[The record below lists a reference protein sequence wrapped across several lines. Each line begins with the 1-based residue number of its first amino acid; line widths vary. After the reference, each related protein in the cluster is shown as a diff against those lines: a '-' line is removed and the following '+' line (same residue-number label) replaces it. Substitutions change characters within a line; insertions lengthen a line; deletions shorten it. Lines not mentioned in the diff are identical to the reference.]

1 MATLQLI
8 RLRAGF
14 YITRDAQLRIVRR
27 KYLNKQVTRWMIERW
42 SDDDRSYHHLH
53 STGTLAKAREYVT
66 KYLNPYGEE

>member
-27 KYLNKQVTRWMIERW
+27 KYLNKQITRWMIERW
-42 SDDDRSYHHLH
+42 SDDERSYHHLH
-53 STGTLAKAREYVT
+53 STSTLAKAREYVA